1 MAVFSKVMFLLI
13 SVLLL
18 FPFQL
23 CSSQEDV
30 SCDGEENCHND
41 LEVTGCIE
49 DYAQLDLYISNNE
62 TLLRKFTETFFQ
74 TGESTYFT
82 VC

>member
-1 MAVFSKVMFLLI
+1 MFLLI
-13 SVLLL
+13 SVLTCYFFLSNFVAAKKML
-18 FPFQL
+18 VVMVKKTA
-23 CSSQEDV
+23 SI
-30 SCDGEENCHND
+30 ND